1 MSITMETEHHRSF
14 RSVYLLTV
22 HLVFVTKYRRTI
34 FKKEHIQKLESIFK
48 SICDTRGCILVEF
61 NGEDDH
67 VHLIVDYPPK
77 LSISN
82 LVANLKS
89 TSSKLMWLEF
99 ESYLKTIYWKEK
111 VLWTGSYF
119 AASCGGVTIEKL
131 KEYVQRQ
138 DSPTT

>member
-1 MSITMETEHHRSF
+1 MTMP
-14 RSVYLLTV
+14 V
-22 HLVFVTKYRRTI
+22 HLVI
-34 FKKEHIQKLESIFK
+34 
-48 SICDTRGCILVEF
+48 
-61 NGEDDH
+61 
-67 VHLIVDYPPK
+67 DYPPK

-119 AASCGGVTIEKL
+119 TASCGGVTIEKL
-131 KEYVQRQ
+131 KQYVQRQ

>member
-1 MSITMETEHHRSF
+1 METEHHHSF

-22 HLVFVTKYRRTI
+22 YLVFVTKYRRKI
-34 FKKEHIQKLESIFK
+34 FKKEHIQQLESIFK

-131 KEYVQRQ
+131 KQYVQRQ

>member
-1 MSITMETEHHRSF
+1 MSITMETEHHHSF

-22 HLVFVTKYRRTI
+22 NLVFVTKYRRKI
-34 FKKEHIQKLESIFK
+34 FKKEHLQKLDSIFK
-48 SICDTRGCILVEF
+48 SICDTRGCIIVEF

-131 KEYVQRQ
+131 KQYVQRQ

>member
-1 MSITMETEHHRSF
+1 MSIAMKTLYHHSF

-22 HLVFVTKYRRTI
+22 HLVFVTKYRRKI
-34 FKKEHIQKLESIFK
+34 LKKEHLQKLESLFK
-48 SICDTRGCILVEF
+48 SICDTRECILVEF
-61 NGEDDH
+61 NGEDDP

-99 ESYLKTIYWKEK
+99 ESYLKNIMYW
-111 VLWTGSYF
+111 L
-119 AASCGGVTIEKL
+119 IEGFMD
-131 KEYVQRQ
+131 R
-138 DSPTT
+138 

>member
-1 MSITMETEHHRSF
+1 
-14 RSVYLLTV
+14 
-22 HLVFVTKYRRTI
+22 VTKYRRKI
-34 FKKEHIQKLESIFK
+34 FKKEHIQQLESIFK

-131 KEYVQRQ
+131 KQYVQRQ